1 MQHFERIRRPSNL
14 PAPLPDP
21 TLGHRTHPQLL
32 QSMIDEAQQPAVR
45 TSNPRRTVA
54 QVSAEIPPVSKAVLI
69 AEMIASEYTDNR
81 GNLLIEVSEHL
92 RKMGQGF
99 TGACLWHAGQR
110 YNAG

>member
-1 MQHFERIRRPSNL
+1 MTATNFPPVADFMDQLL
-14 PAPLPDP
+14 PPGSHL
-21 TLGHRTHPQLL
+21 HTHPQLA
-32 QSMIDEAQQPAVR
+32 QSLMADLLDDP
-45 TSNPRRTVA
+45 TRRFAASLCATGEPIQVPKA
-54 QVSAEIPPVSKAVLI
+54 QVI
-69 AEMIASEYTDNR
+69 AEMITSECTENR